1 MARIRTIK
9 PVFFRHNEMYLAEK
23 ESKLPLRLAFIGLW
37 TVADREG
44 RFRWKPIEIKLDI
57 FPYDNLDF
65 ESILEALL
73 KYGFIV
79 KYVVNKEVLGFI
91 PSFLKHQIPNSHE
104 AKSTLDAYSETDNA
118 YASTCMHVNASLEG
132 KGSGREVE
140 GKGTDKTLSQSDT
153 HSDHKPIID
162 SFHQAYLAAKGSKPD
177 IRAVDAKA
185 VKGYL
190 KRGFGLK
197 DFQPLIEN
205 FLATDPKF
213 AGGHYLKYLC
223 DNPQKFK
230 ESEDAR
236 RLSPKTGGRT
246 QAQVGRGAWDE
257 PGI

>member
-104 AKSTLDAYSETDNA
+104 AKSTLDAYSENNNA
-118 YASTCMHVNASLEG
+118 YASTCMHVNAPLEG
-132 KGSGREVE
+132 KGREVE
-140 GKGTDKTLSQSDT
+140 GNKPTPAAKAAVKVFTAEVEACYRAYPSMRENKTSTGKSLKDKET
-153 HSDHKPIID
+153 ID
-162 SFHQAYLAAKGSKPD
+162 KILLNGFDLLAAIEFHKRTCGGYPKNLSTFLNNLPDPSTFNDKPPIALPQGVRMMD
-177 IRAVDAKA
+177 
-185 VKGYL
+185 
-190 KRGFGLK
+190 RG
-197 DFQPLIEN
+197 
-205 FLATDPKF
+205 
-213 AGGHYLKYLC
+213 
-223 DNPQKFK
+223 PQ
-230 ESEDAR
+230 
-236 RLSPKTGGRT
+236 
-246 QAQVGRGAWDE
+246 
-257 PGI
+257 I